1 MFVPFFPLAF
11 VDFCFFVLFG
21 LVLSM
26 LLNRESCI
34 LVYTHILLLAG
45 ATELAQFYIDGRSPL
60 ILDFVIDAFGGLFGI
75 LLMKFFSM
83 SMNTK
88 KLRSPA

>member
-1 MFVPFFPLAF
+1 
-11 VDFCFFVLFG
+11 
-21 LVLSM
+21 LSM

-34 LVYTHILLLAG
+34 LVYAHILLLAG

-60 ILDFVIDAFGGLFGI
+60 ILDFVIDAFGGFFGI

-83 SMNTK
+83 NTRE
-88 KLRSPA
+88 LGSPGGVGSSLGGNRLSCV